1 MIKVISV
8 VYKKPDISKENF
20 YRYWKEIHG
29 PLVARAL
36 PRMKKYVQNHL
47 IQVPG
52 YEYEGDG
59 LIETWY
65 DDVNAFQ
72 QDMAFTRLPEARPLG
87 ADGTKILEIGKLK
100 IWIAEEHIIKQ

>member
-8 VYKKPDISKENF
+8 VHKKPDISKEDF
-20 YRYWKEIHG
+20 YRYWKDVHG
-29 PLVARAL
+29 PLVAQAL

-52 YEYEGDG
+52 FEYEGDG

-72 QDMAFTRLPEARPLG
+72 EDMAFTRKPEAKSLG
-87 ADGTKILEIGKLK
+87 ADGGKILEIGKLK
-100 IWIAEEHIIKQ
+100 IWIVEEHIIKE

>member
-8 VYKKPDISKENF
+8 VYKKPDISREDF
-20 YRYWKEIHG
+20 YRYWKDTHG
-29 PLVARAL
+29 PLVAQAL
-36 PRMKKYVQNHL
+36 PGMKKYVQNHL

-72 QDMAFTRLPEARPLG
+72 QDMAFTRRTEAKALG
-87 ADGTKILEIGKLK
+87 ADAAKILEVGKLK
-100 IWIAEEHIIKQ
+100 IWIVEEHVIKQ